1 MLHELNKEQ
10 NRHLMAKIDGHKHC
24 IQKLMV
30 AEWHYFT
37 RNFGVLIIAKYF
49 SRAFKTK
56 LFFLIFYYK
65 LLRCKDTY
73 KTEQHN
79 RSSKAFVEFNVVK
92 TIKLKILALCKN
104 KACSF
109 LLAVEVWRQSLSTTG
124 IFKRKYCAVRRRRK
138 TSTLNLS
145 KSNDQFYS
153 SIAWRLRQN

>member
-1 MLHELNKEQ
+1 MLHELNKVQ
-10 NRHLMAKIDGHKHC
+10 NHHLMAKIDGHKHC

-30 AEWHYFT
+30 AEWYYF
-37 RNFGVLIIAKYF
+37 RPLHIAKYF
-49 SRAFKTK
+49 SRAFKNK

-92 TIKLKILALCKN
+92 TIKLKILALYKN

-109 LLAVEVWRQSLSTTG
+109 LLAVEVWRKSLSTTD
-124 IFKRKYCAVRRRRK
+124 IFKRKYCAVRRRRE

>member
-1 MLHELNKEQ
+1 MHSE
-10 NRHLMAKIDGHKHC
+10 IDGRRMILLHPLH
-24 IQKLMV
+24 
-30 AEWHYFT
+30 
-37 RNFGVLIIAKYF
+37 IAKYF
-49 SRAFKTK
+49 SRAFKNK

-109 LLAVEVWRQSLSTTG
+109 LLAVEVWRKSLSTTD
-124 IFKRKYCAVRRRRK
+124 IFKRKCCAVRRRRE

-153 SIAWRLRQN
+153 SIAWRLRQNQ

>member
-10 NRHLMAKIDGHKHC
+10 NRHLMAKIDGHKLC
-24 IQKLMV
+24 IQKLLV
-30 AEWHYFT
+30 AEWYYF
-37 RNFGVLIIAKYF
+37 RPLHIAKYF

-109 LLAVEVWRQSLSTTG
+109 LLAVEIWRQSLSTTG

-138 TSTLNLS
+138 TSTLNFS

>member
-10 NRHLMAKIDGHKHC
+10 NRHLMAKIDGHKLC
-24 IQKLMV
+24 IQKLLV
-30 AEWHYFT
+30 AEWYYF
-37 RNFGVLIIAKYF
+37 RPLHIAKYF

-56 LFFLIFYYK
+56 LFFLIFYHK

-109 LLAVEVWRQSLSTTG
+109 LLAVEVWRQSLSTTV
-124 IFKRKYCAVRRRRK
+124 IFKREYCAVRRRRE

-153 SIAWRLRQN
+153 SITWRLRQN

>member
-1 MLHELNKEQ
+1 M
-10 NRHLMAKIDGHKHC
+10 
-24 IQKLMV
+24 
-30 AEWHYFT
+30 
-37 RNFGVLIIAKYF
+37 AKYF

-92 TIKLKILALCKN
+92 TWQ
-104 KACSF
+104 ACSF

-124 IFKRKYCAVRRRRK
+124 IFKREYCAVRRRRE

>member
-1 MLHELNKEQ
+1 
-10 NRHLMAKIDGHKHC
+10 MAKIDGHQHC
-24 IQKLMV
+24 IRKLIV
-30 AEWHYFT
+30 AELYYFT
-37 RNFGVLIIAKYF
+37 LHKKPWSITYIAKYF
-49 SRAFKTK
+49 SRAFKNK

-92 TIKLKILALCKN
+92 TIKLKILALYKN

-109 LLAVEVWRQSLSTTG
+109 LLAVEVWRKSLSTTD
-124 IFKRKYCAVRRRRK
+124 IFKRKYCAVRRRRE

>member
-1 MLHELNKEQ
+1 M
-10 NRHLMAKIDGHKHC
+10 
-24 IQKLMV
+24 
-30 AEWHYFT
+30 
-37 RNFGVLIIAKYF
+37 AKYF

-109 LLAVEVWRQSLSTTG
+109 LLAVEVWRKSLSTTG
-124 IFKRKYCAVRRRRK
+124 IFKREYCAVRGRRE

>member
-30 AEWHYFT
+30 AEWYYF
-37 RNFGVLIIAKYF
+37 RPLYIAKYF
-49 SRAFKTK
+49 SRAFKNK

-109 LLAVEVWRQSLSTTG
+109 LLAVEIWRQSLSTTG
-124 IFKRKYCAVRRRRK
+124 IFKREYCAVRRRRK

>member
-1 MLHELNKEQ
+1 M
-10 NRHLMAKIDGHKHC
+10 
-24 IQKLMV
+24 
-30 AEWHYFT
+30 
-37 RNFGVLIIAKYF
+37 AKYF

-65 LLRCKDTY
+65 LLGCKDTY
-73 KTEQHN
+73 KTEHN

-92 TIKLKILALCKN
+92 TIKLKILALWKN

-124 IFKRKYCAVRRRRK
+124 IFKREYCAVRRRRE

>member
-1 MLHELNKEQ
+1 MTDTNIAFRNWWSQ
-10 NRHLMAKIDGHKHC
+10 NDTTLP
-24 IQKLMV
+24 
-30 AEWHYFT
+30 FT
-37 RNFGVLIIAKYF
+37 RNFGVWHMAKYF

-65 LLRCKDTY
+65 LLGCKDTY
-73 KTEQHN
+73 KTEHN

-92 TIKLKILALCKN
+92 TIKLKILALWKN

-124 IFKRKYCAVRRRRK
+124 IFKREYCAVRRRRE